1 MTDNYLT
8 NENISNNI
16 MIPSTYYSLKER
28 KIPNNNNNLAF
39 YHLSTKGKPDSKF
52 HKVNDHES
60 YFRIKQEPTL
70 AEEDID
76 YLKLF
81 SQKNKNANNNPNNR
95 IRKSKFYYS
104 NRTNAN
110 KTQNRIQKPIQ
121 RAISSS
127 LNQVPQKNNFEPAK
141 NGIIYFSRRVSGKKE
156 NQNIKQSRYNSATE
170 RGTGNSKKI
179 IGVNSRI
186 NIGSKEQIP
195 SGNIG
200 TNMNINL
207 NIKKIP
213 MPQKNGY
220 NSNSRVNKVS
230 KIKIDNNNNNKDK
243 AKIRNKNNYYD
254 ENNYNV
260 FNTSNGFYQNLNTN
274 QNLSHQFTKQNSV
287 SQYTNLGNFS
297 IENKENII
305 PNHNNSYNY
314 NTIVNNNIR
323 KAKTPINMKLYRNSG
338 KNLPNETS
346 LTNYNPKSRVIPL
359 SKLSEQYT
367 YKLNPNHQTKFA
379 HSIKSNENKNFYTI
393 NDIIDNKYKKKE
405 GKNQGNLRQFIIKKN
420 PQYNNTNFKS
430 EMNIFANTEG
440 NGIKYNYEEK
450 ENFFN
455 NHYNSNTQTIHHQNK
470 QNEHKNINKINNGY
484 NPQEDIIFQKV
495 ENYYI
500 NEPKKAI
507 NVNSEI
513 NNVLNFDNYNENQ
526 LITELISESFN
537 PNLYIPKAPNKVND
551 GKQYNEH
558 TKNSKLTKI
567 PIPQKIKNN
576 QENIN
581 QDYTNINNIQEQNK
595 QNNTHGYHFPN
606 PEKPVRK
613 DSISISEQN
622 SSNVTYNVF
631 DASGWLKNYAVLTNP
646 GCDKTGNQ
654 KINQDSFVFKTDIN
668 GITNFNIFGVMDGH
682 GPQGHFVSQF
692 ASKFIP
698 FQIINHREIK
708 SLKDP
713 EEIYKKL
720 RHNEYE
726 IINRIFLETDNQ
738 LKKVNFDATESG
750 STCVLVIHIGSH
762 IICANTGDSRAILI
776 SDALGENDTNDYFEA
791 ALSYDYKPEMPEE
804 KQRIESC
811 GGVVEQLK
819 NKLGEGVGPYR
830 VWAKEGGYP
839 GLAMSRSIGDLVG
852 KGLGV
857 IPNPGILEFDLNK
870 NAKFIVVASDG
881 IWEFLSNENVR
892 DIGKKY
898 YKENNP
904 NGFCH
909 EIVKCSYK
917 LWKNNGIVVD
927 DITAIAAFF

>member
-1 MTDNYLT
+1 MTDSYLT

-16 MIPSTYYSLKER
+16 LMPSTYYSLKER
-28 KIPNNNNNLAF
+28 KIPNNQNNIIF
-39 YHLSTKGKPDSKF
+39 YHLSTRRKQESRG
-52 HKVNDHES
+52 HKLNDHQS
-60 YFRIKQEPTL
+60 TFKIKQEPSI

-81 SQKNKNANNNPNNR
+81 SQKNKNTYNNPNNR
-95 IRKSKFYYS
+95 IRKSKFFYS
-104 NRTNAN
+104 NRTNTN
-110 KTQNRIQKPIQ
+110 KTQNQIQKPLP
-121 RAISSS
+121 RAVSSS
-127 LNQVPQKNNFEPAK
+127 LNQLPQKNNFGPSK
-141 NGIIYFSRRVSGKKE
+141 NGHIYFSRRVSTKKE
-156 NQNIKQSRYNSATE
+156 NQPVKQIRYNSATE
-170 RGTGNSKKI
+170 KGMGNSRKI
-179 IGVNSRI
+179 INVNSKA
-186 NIGSKEQIP
+186 NMENKEQIP
-195 SGNIG
+195 SGNVS
-200 TNMNINL
+200 TNMNL
-207 NIKKIP
+207 NRKKIP

-220 NSNSRVNKVS
+220 SSNPRVNKIS
-230 KIKIDNNNNNKDK
+230 KIKIENYNNNKDK
-243 AKIRNKNNYYD
+243 AKIRNKNIYYD

-260 FNTSNGFYQNLNTN
+260 FNTSHGFYQSINMNP
-274 QNLSHQFTKQNSV
+274 NLSRQISKQNSV
-287 SQYTNLGNFS
+287 SEYATLGNIS
-297 IENKENII
+297 LENKENII

-314 NTIVNNNIR
+314 NTIVNHNIR
-323 KAKTPINMKLYRNSG
+323 KNKTPINMKLFRNNN
-338 KNLPNETS
+338 KNLPNGNS
-346 LTNYNPKSRVIPL
+346 LTNYNQKAKIIPL
-359 SKLSEQYT
+359 SKLNEQYIF
-367 YKLNPNHQTKFA
+367 KINSNNQTKYA
-379 HSIKSNENKNFYTI
+379 QSLKKNENKNFYTI
-393 NDIIDNKYKKKE
+393 EDILDNKYNNKE
-405 GKNQGNLRQFIIKKN
+405 KKNQENLREFIFKKI
-420 PQYNNTNFKS
+420 PHYDNNQSFKS
-430 EMNIFANTEG
+430 EMNIFNNNTEG
-440 NGIKYNYEEK
+440 NEIKYNYKEK
-450 ENFFN
+450 ENAYN
-455 NHYNSNTQTIHHQNK
+455 SHYNSNTQIIHHQNN
-470 QNEHKNINKINNGY
+470 QNGYNNINKMNNNY
-484 NPQEDIIFQKV
+484 IQAEDINHQKL

-507 NVNSEI
+507 NSNSDI
-513 NNVLNFDNYNENQ
+513 NNVLNLENYNENQ
-526 LITELISESFN
+526 LITELISENFN
-537 PNLYIPKAPNKVND
+537 PNLYIPQAPNKIND
-551 GKQYNEH
+551 SKQYIEH
-558 TKNSKLTKI
+558 SNNLKLTKI

-576 QENIN
+576 QENITPE
-581 QDYTNINNIQEQNK
+581 YTNINNIKEQN
-595 QNNTHGYHFPN
+595 QLNDSHRYHFPN

-613 DSISISEQN
+613 ESISISEHN

-631 DASGWLKNYAVLTNP
+631 NASGWLKNYAVLTNP

-668 GITNFNIFGVMDGH
+668 GINNFNIFGVMDGH

-708 SLKDP
+708 ALKDP
-713 EEIYKKL
+713 EEIYQKL

-726 IINRIFLETDNQ
+726 IINQIFLETDNQ

-776 SDALGENDTNDYFEA
+776 SDALGENDTNDYYEA

-804 KQRIESC
+804 KQRIESF

-881 IWEFLSNENVR
+881 IWEFLSNEIVK

-917 LWKNNGIVVD
+917 LWKKNGIVVD